1 MRDTGPAVRR
11 PAPADF
17 RRGRGYSPGRRPA
30 PGLAGRPRPWPAA
43 RFGAAAAAQGVSHAG
58 LLAGL
63 AAASGIR
70 SGQLVEPEQVASL
83 VAYLASP
90 LAASITGQE
99 YLIDGGAIKTA

>member
-1 MRDTGPAVRR
+1 MR
-11 PAPADF
+11 PAC
-17 RRGRGYSPGRRPA
+17 
-30 PGLAGRPRPWPAA
+30 PRCHRNPRTHPHPLWTDPHG
-43 RFGAAAAAQGVSHAG
+43 FGGALAAAQGVSHAD

-90 LAASITGQE
+90 LAAAITGQE

>member
-1 MRDTGPAVRR
+1 MSASSPSLPGPTRTSLWTDPHGFGGAV
-11 PAPADF
+11 
-17 RRGRGYSPGRRPA
+17 
-30 PGLAGRPRPWPAA
+30 
-43 RFGAAAAAQGVSHAG
+43 AAAQGVSHAG

-70 SGQLVEPEQVASL
+70 SGQLVEPGQVASL

-99 YLIDGGAIKTA
+99 YLIGGAIKTA